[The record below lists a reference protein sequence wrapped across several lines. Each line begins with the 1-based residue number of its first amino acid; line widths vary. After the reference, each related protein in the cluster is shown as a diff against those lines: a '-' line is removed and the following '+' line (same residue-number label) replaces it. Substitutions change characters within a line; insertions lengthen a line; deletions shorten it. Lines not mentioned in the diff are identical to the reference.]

1 MNIGQLVVTMGC
13 DTKGL
18 EAARIAMLDFEKTT
32 TKSINASAQRL
43 RTFGYLATATLTVPI
58 VMAGKAALK
67 MASDYEYSMQKIVG
81 LTGEAQGAVNAWSD
95 EILNTAPGLARK
107 PQELAEALYFIS
119 SSGIKGAQAM
129 DVLKLSAKAA
139 TAGMG
144 DTQQMAN
151 VLTSALNA
159 YRGTGLTAAYAT
171 DVLVA
176 AVREGKAEAAGF
188 STSLGQIIPIAA
200 QLGVSFDQVAGGMA
214 AITLT
219 GASSANA
226 AVYLKG
232 VFNALL
238 TASTQ
243 GEKALNSVGTSYAE
257 LRKILGEQGVVPLM
271 QKLRDIQAKY
281 GDEILSD
288 VLPNIRALT
297 GYLSLAGK
305 NFQYNTEL
313 MKRVTESTGSLGKA
327 WAAVADTIKVRYDA
341 AISSINVSMISLG
354 KALATTLLPY
364 LEKLTTMISNVTK
377 WFNSLTEAQ
386 KKHWIVF
393 TAIIAAIGPATL
405 VLSVLM
411 YSISG
416 LVTVFTKLATGGI
429 FLTNVIR
436 GLTGSFGGL
445 KAAMATNAALTK
457 TLSRFLLNPW
467 VLAGAAVAGVT
478 VAVVHHIKKM
488 HELAKEYDSFYTS
501 TVKVNGQLAK
511 MSELTSGTISNMS
524 VEELSN
530 AQEILAKEEAAAKE
544 KWKQYKVLKEQVSG
558 VDKLLG
564 KQNQYQKMMDAET
577 QKVLTIKKLKD
588 EVLGTLNQQLLS
600 ENSVGGSL
608 EEQIAL
614 KNQILLQTEEEVKRI
629 ERAHTALEE
638 YTQELKDQTKEIERQ
653 ARLKFAQ
660 DTTPVDYQK
669 FFMRTSPYSAGKGG
683 SAFMGDLEKEL
694 AKQAFMNSMVGD
706 SYDVLSAQV
715 DVYRKA
721 IEELY
726 DSDLYKTGNQAAI
739 DTMAQLQTKY
749 RELAEQLKSAK
760 LISDVAKDAI
770 GNLSNAFS
778 DLGSSIE
785 GSAGKFFAW
794 AGDVLKRLP
803 EIIAMFSAL
812 RALRE
817 ANAQATLK
825 EATSNAVQ
833 SASLVALLP
842 ALGSVTAAEITKAN
856 ASAAAAASGGAS
868 SVASIPYVGPILAVA
883 AVASIMAAILSIP
896 KMANGGIVPGG
907 YPNDTYPAL
916 LTSGERVIPPG
927 KLDEAQGGMGGYFD
941 IYIHGDSRISN
952 DQIVTAYNT
961 RVRVKKKY

>member
-1 MNIGQLVVTMGC
+1 MNIGQLIVTMGC
-13 DTKGL
+13 DTAGL
-18 EAARIAMLDFEKTT
+18 DRARVAMLDFEKTT

-81 LTGEAQGAVNAWSD
+81 LTGEAQGAVNQWSD
-95 EILNTAPGLARK
+95 SILNMAPGLARK

-151 VLTSALNA
+151 VLTSALKA

-171 DVLVA
+171 DVMVA

-188 STSLGQIIPIAA
+188 STALGQIIPIAA

-232 VFNALL
+232 VFNSLL

-243 GEKALNSVGTSYAE
+243 GEKALNSVGTSYAQ
-257 LRKILGEQGVVPLM
+257 LRKILSEQGVIPLM
-271 QKLRDIQAKY
+271 QKLRDIQTKY

-313 MKRVTESTGSLGKA
+313 MKRVTASTGSLGKA

-341 AISSINVSMISLG
+341 AISSINVSMITLG
-354 KALATTLLPY
+354 KSLATELLPY
-364 LEKLTTMISNVTK
+364 LEKLTKMISNITK
-377 WFNSLTEAQ
+377 WFNSLSEAQ
-386 KKHWIVF
+386 KKHLIVF
-393 TAIIAAIGPATL
+393 TAFVALIGPASL
-405 VLSVLM
+405 VISVLM
-411 YSISG
+411 YSLSG

-436 GLTGSFGGL
+436 GLTGSFGGM
-445 KAAMATNAALTK
+445 KAAMTANAALTK

-467 VLAGAAVAGVT
+467 VLAGAAVVGVT
-478 VAVVHHIKKM
+478 VAVSKHIKKM
-488 HELAKEYDSFYTS
+488 HELAKEYDSFYLAA
-501 TVKVNGQLAK
+501 VKANGELTK
-511 MSELTSGTISNMS
+511 LSGLTSGNISTMS

-530 AQEILAKEEAAAKE
+530 LQEVLIQEEAAAKA
-544 KWKQYKVLKEQVSG
+544 KYKQYEIQKNLKKG
-558 VDKLLG
+558 LDKLLG
-564 KQNQYQKMMDAET
+564 GQKSLQRMMDAET
-577 QKVLTIKKLKD
+577 QKVLIIQQLKR
-588 EVLGTLNQQLLS
+588 ETLGTLNQLLLN
-600 ENSVGGSL
+600 ENSIGDTL
-608 EEQIAL
+608 EEQIAF
-614 KNQILLQTEEEVKRI
+614 KDQILLLAEEELKRI
-629 ERAHTALEE
+629 EKAHSALEE
-638 YTQELKDQTKEIERQ
+638 YNKELKEQTKEMGRQ
-653 ARLKFAQ
+653 ARLQLAQ
-660 DTTPVDYQK
+660 ENTPVDYQK
-669 FFMRTSPYSAGKGG
+669 FFMRTSSYSAGTGG

-694 AKQAFMNSMVGD
+694 SKQAFMNSMVGD
-706 SYDVLSAQV
+706 SYDVLSSQV

-726 DSDLYKTGNQAAI
+726 DMDLYKTGNQAAL
-739 DTMAQLQTKY
+739 DTMDQLQSKY
-749 RELAEQLKSAK
+749 KELSDQLKSAK

-803 EIIAMFSAL
+803 EIIAMFAAL
-812 RALRE
+812 KALKE
-817 ANAQATLK
+817 ANAQAALK
-825 EATSNAVQ
+825 EATANAVQ
-833 SASLVALLP
+833 SVSLTALLGP
-842 ALGSVTAAEITKAN
+842 LGAVTAAEITKAN
-856 ASAAAAASGGAS
+856 ASAGAAAAGGAS
-868 SVASIPYVGPILAVA
+868 SVANIPYVGPILAVA
-883 AVASIMAAILSIP
+883 AVASIMAALLSIP

-927 KLDEAQGGMGGYFD
+927 KLDESQGGQGGYFD

-952 DQIVTAYNT
+952 DQIVTAYDT
-961 RVRVKKKY
+961 RVRTKKKY